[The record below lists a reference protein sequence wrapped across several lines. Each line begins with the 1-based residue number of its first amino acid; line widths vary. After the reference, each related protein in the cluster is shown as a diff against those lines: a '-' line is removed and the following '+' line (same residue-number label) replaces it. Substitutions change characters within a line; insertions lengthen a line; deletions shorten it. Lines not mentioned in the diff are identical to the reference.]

1 LGRRDKY
8 AEIPATMKKMV
19 YLNGNF
25 MEAGH
30 AFISHEDRGFNFA
43 DGVYEVVKYYQGSA
57 FRMQDHLDRLA
68 ASLTGIQI
76 PYTEISLLEGVFV
89 ELLVR
94 NGLSEC
100 DAGIYLQITRGAHPR
115 VHHFPDSVEPTVYAM
130 AFPFPSNSEAL
141 EKGIRAI
148 TAADIRWLRCDIKSV
163 SLLPNTLLF
172 NEAVVKGAGE
182 SVLIRDGKI
191 TEATHS
197 SVFGVK
203 NGVVRTHPLSNLI
216 LPGITRK
223 VILEIC
229 SAEGIPFLEE
239 AIPEEDICTLEELF
253 IAGTGSEITPVIS
266 IDSVPVADG
275 NPGKLTRRLQHLFFK
290 ALPANHP
297 NSF

>member
-1 LGRRDKY
+1 
-8 AEIPATMKKMV
+8 MKKMV

-25 MEAGH
+25 VEAGH
-30 AFISHEDRGFNFA
+30 AFISPEDRGFNFA

-76 PYTEISLLEGVFV
+76 PYTEISLLEGIFR

-94 NGLSEC
+94 NGLTTC
-100 DAGIYLQITRGAHPR
+100 DAGIYLQITRGAHQR
-115 VHHFPDSVEPTVYAM
+115 VHHFPDSVTPTVYAM
-130 AFPFPSNSEAL
+130 AFPFPSNTEAL

-172 NEAVVKGAGE
+172 NEAVGKGAGE
-182 SVLIRDGKI
+182 CILIRNGKI

-203 NGVVRTHPLSNLI
+203 NGILLTHPLSNLI

-223 VILEIC
+223 VILEI
-229 SAEGIPFLEE
+229 SAREGIPVLEE
-239 AIPEEDICTLEELF
+239 AIPEQDICTLEELF

-266 IDSVPVADG
+266 VDGVQVADG
-275 NPGKLTRRLQHLFFK
+275 NPGGITRRLQHLFFN
-290 ALPANHP
+290 ALPAKRP
-297 NSF
+297 NPF